1 MRISDWSSDVCSSDL
16 KRWGWVK
23 KGVPLIL
30 EIGGRDAAGGQ
41 VSMLRRD
48 RLWNEAAKA
57 NFQAMAKDDFL
68 ARAVAELE
76 DIQSSLY
83 EEARARRDGNIT
95 RVSSF
100 DEIAARSEAHTS
112 DLQSLMRTSFAVFC

>member
-1 MRISDWSSDVCSSDL
+1 MLRKGLAGLSALGEPVRVLLDKRPGKATQ

-68 ARAVAELE
+68 ARAVAEME
-76 DIQSSLY
+76 DIDRKSTRLNSS
-83 EEARARRDGNIT
+83 
-95 RVSSF
+95 
-100 DEIAARSEAHTS
+100 H
-112 DLQSLMRTSFAVFC
+112 